1 MLYYLLSLFSLTNLL
16 LTSILY
22 NFSLNPAQ
30 RQKLLEA
37 HLQFSIPDN
46 DFWAFFWLTWLNSQ
60 NKTSNRFVIYIKI
73 HYMFVKVYFVRLGL
87 IFVLFNFEVYFLKTF
102 VSFFTNAYSKYKKK
116 TLFLKS
122 VFKNSFYLFIA
133 L

>member
-1 MLYYLLSLFSLTNLL
+1 
-16 LTSILY
+16 
-22 NFSLNPAQ
+22 
-30 RQKLLEA
+30 
-37 HLQFSIPDN
+37 
-46 DFWAFFWLTWLNSQ
+46 
-60 NKTSNRFVIYIKI
+60 
-73 HYMFVKVYFVRLGL
+73 MFVKVYFVRLGL

-122 VFKNSFYLFIA
+122 AFKNSFYLFIA